1 MVSQFIKKTREKNQ
15 INKIINESHNRQHRN
30 TKDHKRLT
38 ATIYNKMFNL
48 EKMNEFLEKYNLPKL
63 NQEELDQP
71 QAWKSKL

>member
-15 INKIINESHNRQHRN
+15 INKIINENHNRQHRN

-38 ATIYNKMFNL
+38 AAIYNKMFNL
-48 EKMNEFLEKYNLPKL
+48 EEMNDFLEKYNLQKL
-63 NQEELDQP
+63 NHEELDQS